1 MKTIAEIIEAFKLLS
16 FEEMQEVEN
25 QMDAILTPLWVAN
38 RDSDYD
44 RDLEMRSDM
53 KEEEMENEQENTGDI
68 LSI

>member
-38 RDSDYD
+38 RDSEYD
-44 RDLEMRSDM
+44 KDLEMRSDM
-53 KEEEMENEQENTGDI
+53 QEEVDDEQENTGDT